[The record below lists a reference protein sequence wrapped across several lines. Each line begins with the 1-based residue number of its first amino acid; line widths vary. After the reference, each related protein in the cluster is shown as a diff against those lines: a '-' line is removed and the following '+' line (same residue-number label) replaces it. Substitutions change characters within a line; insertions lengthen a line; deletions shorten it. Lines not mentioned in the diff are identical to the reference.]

1 MNLRVLGIYREAEFS
16 PGKVAADRAIM
27 DAVLDHLLAAGAE
40 TEGVA
45 AETFASG
52 SFAGKSDL
60 ILAMCQGSAAL
71 AALAAAGEAG
81 AIVVNSAL
89 AIRNCYRDLLGPGLI
104 NARVPTPGGAVVP
117 TAEPFDWRPLGTLN
131 LAGAMYVKRGDL
143 HALGEEDVQRVAG
156 TAELEATLRGFGRR
170 GIRLAYVQQEVIGG
184 VIKFYG
190 VGDGDYFSMV
200 PESGESVPSEG
211 LRRELARAAGAA
223 ARALGLEVWG
233 GDAIVG
239 PAGFSIVDL
248 NDWPSFERVREEAAL
263 AIARRLLTLLR
274 NHSAARDLQL

>member
-40 TEGVA
+40 TEGIA

-131 LAGAMYVKRGDL
+131 LAGAMYV
-143 HALGEEDVQRVAG
+143 
-156 TAELEATLRGFGRR
+156 
-170 GIRLAYVQQEVIGG
+170 
-184 VIKFYG
+184 
-190 VGDGDYFSMV
+190 
-200 PESGESVPSEG
+200 
-211 LRRELARAAGAA
+211 
-223 ARALGLEVWG
+223 
-233 GDAIVG
+233 
-239 PAGFSIVDL
+239 
-248 NDWPSFERVREEAAL
+248 
-263 AIARRLLTLLR
+263 
-274 NHSAARDLQL
+274 